1 MPTHHPRYGLDTSL
15 EQLSHQGMYFAGT
28 ESAKEFGGF
37 IEGALE
43 AAECVIEQLSAR

>member
-1 MPTHHPRYGLDTSL
+1 MRTRYKIT
-15 EQLSHQGMYFAGT
+15 EKQGIYFAGT

-43 AAECVIEQLSAR
+43 AAERVIQEIATRKN